1 MPETRPT
8 TATAP
13 EKISGLGKVL
23 IFFYGLLALAATG
36 RSVVQIL
43 TKFDEAPLAYTL
55 SAISAVVYIVATV
68 ALIVKRPA
76 ARKVATASM
85 MFELVGV
92 IAVGFASIFEHKL
105 FPHDTV
111 WSYFGAGYIFIPL
124 VLPVLGLT
132 WMRKSSRRAAL
143 APRQ

>member
-92 IAVGFASIFEHKL
+92 IAVGFASIFEPKL